1 MEWLTYLLKVTACTV
16 LFFGFYVVV
25 LRKLTF
31 FKINRFY
38 LLATLLLGFVIP
50 ALQFEVKRE
59 IAVAEAVET
68 AIPANVPELKPEN
81 VTPQLIQPVML
92 EYDQKERVA
101 IDWTGLMSYAYVS
114 IASLL
119 LLSCLWRLFSLLRH
133 TKGSVK
139 NKEGL
144 KLVSKTEGFTNC
156 SFFSYVFIDADKLSD
171 VDFAVLLKHEQVHAR
186 QYHSVDKIILM
197 VFKSLLWFNPIVYLY
212 DKALEQVH
220 EYEADE
226 ITSADFGNQAYA
238 SLLLKLAV
246 SKSDIPLIHNFVKSP
261 VKDRIK
267 MLFNQKSKNMKKLCY
282 VLALPILL
290 GLVYGFTV
298 SYVDVPGTNN
308 VENTQLNLDSNGK
321 WVKGVIVQT
330 SKELASSFFTLKTMN
345 ETYTISSGFVDV
357 KIEIGDELSV
367 FIVPTIIP
375 PHPIGDADRFKK
387 FENTYM
393 PKAIK
398 NAEGNV
404 IFKYEDYNT
413 WKKSPEYTNLLSEA
427 NRIKGKKINGIIE
440 QVHYFGVAK
449 IADGVLLKV
458 GQKRYRVYIEP
469 QIMRTLTLNP
479 GDNLGV
485 IVNKVDV
492 WQDSKYPVIIVEPK
506 KMKVTKVTTEIKEK
520 ANQIPLQFVVSN
532 NLEDNRKVLKPVKP
546 KIISF
551 SKMTGNAKK
560 KVSIMENAEI
570 DLLNSRLTAKY
581 VELDQLNNKMI
592 ARDAILKSIDGSAIV
607 KAERI
612 VFDLK
617 KGNYESYALEG
628 QIWKFNKEE
637 TDRNK
642 LNYSLAEAAN
652 ESDPKVEYAAQ
663 DSVKMSSDKA
673 VVSLFGNAKLI
684 YNEVVLSGAKIVY
697 NKKKN
702 SVMVNKATMT
712 TGNNRVIKADSL
724 FFNLKTE
731 KARLYSAGFNH

>member
-1 MEWLTYLLKVTACTV
+1 MEALTYLLKVTVCTV
-16 LFFGFYVVV
+16 LFFGFYLLV

-38 LLATLLLGFVIP
+38 LLGALLLSFVIP

-59 IAVAEAVET
+59 MVVAETDLVT
-68 AIPANVPELKPEN
+68 NLPEVKTTQEP
-81 VTPQLIQPVML
+81 VQLIQPLMV
-92 EYDQKERVA
+92 EYQPEAQRE
-101 IDWTGLMSYAYVS
+101 IDWLSLVPYAYGA
-114 IASLL
+114 IASVLL
-119 LLSCLWRLFSLLRH
+119 LVCLWRLLSVLKH
-133 TKGSVK
+133 TRRYSK
-139 NKEGL
+139 NGDGL
-144 KLVSKTEGFTNC
+144 KLITKTAGFTNC
-156 SFFSYVFIDADKLSD
+156 SFFNYVFIDGDKLSD
-171 VDFAVLLKHEQVHAR
+171 ADLAVLLKHEQVHAR
-186 QYHSVDKIILM
+186 QYHSADKILLM
-197 VFKSLLWFNPIVYLY
+197 IVKALLWFNPVIYLY

-226 ITSADFGNQAYA
+226 ITSASFGNQAYA
-238 SLLLKLAV
+238 SLLLQLAV
-246 SKSDIPLIHNFVKSP
+246 TKTNSTLIHNFVKSP

-267 MLFNQKSKNMKKLCY
+267 MLFHSKSKNMKKLVY
-282 VLALPILL
+282 VLVLPIVLS
-290 GLVYGFTV
+290 LVYSFTV
-298 SYVDVPGTNN
+298 IYVDVTPTHN
-308 VENTQLNLDSNGK
+308 VENKQLHLDSNGK

-330 SKELASSFFTLKTMN
+330 SKELASSFFTLKTMDGI
-345 ETYTISSGFVDV
+345 YTISSGFVDV

-367 FIVPTIIP
+367 FVVPNIIP

-404 IFKYEDYNT
+404 IFKHEDYNT
-413 WKKSPEYTNLLSEA
+413 WKKSAEYADLLSEA

-440 QVHYFGVAK
+440 QVNYFGVAK

-469 QIMRTLTLNP
+469 KIMRTLTLNP

-506 KMKVTKVTTEIKEK
+506 KMKVTKVTTEINEK
-520 ANQIPLQFVVSN
+520 TDQIPLQFVGSN
-532 NLEDNRKVLKPVKP
+532 NLEDNRKILKPVKP

-551 SKMTGNAKK
+551 SKLTGNAKQ
-560 KVSIMENAEI
+560 KVSFMENAEI
-570 DLLNSRLTAKY
+570 DVNNERLTAKY
-581 VELDQLNNKMI
+581 VELNERSGTMVAKNASFTNANNNY
-592 ARDAILKSIDGSAIV
+592 RLKSKLIT
-607 KAERI
+607 
-612 VFDLK
+612 FDLK
-617 KGNYESYALEG
+617 RGGFSFDTGDGEMKTSSDLDELMSSVS
-628 QIWKFNKEE
+628 QRDHSDTKVQ
-637 TDRNK
+637 
-642 LNYSLAEAAN
+642 YS
-652 ESDPKVEYAAQ
+652 AQ
-663 DSVKMSSDKA
+663 DSVQMSRDKS

-712 TGNNRVIKADSL
+712 TGNNEVIKADSL
-724 FFNLKTE
+724 FFNLNTAKT
-731 KARLYSAGFNH
+731 KLYGAGFNR

>member
-1 MEWLTYLLKVTACTV
+1 MEALTYLLKVTACTV
-16 LFFGFYVVV
+16 LFFGFYLLV

-38 LLATLLLGFVIP
+38 LLGSLLLSFVIP

-59 IAVAEAVET
+59 MVVAETNLVANLPEVKT
-68 AIPANVPELKPEN
+68 AEEPV
-81 VTPQLIQPVML
+81 QLIQPVMV
-92 EYDQKERVA
+92 EYQPEIKPE
-101 IDWTGLMSYAYVS
+101 IDWLSLIPYAYGA
-114 IASLL
+114 IASVLL
-119 LLSCLWRLFSLLRH
+119 LICLWRLLSLLKH
-133 TKGSVK
+133 TGHYTK
-139 NKEGL
+139 NGDGL
-144 KLVSKTEGFTNC
+144 KLITKTTGFTNC
-156 SFFSYVFIDADKLSD
+156 SFFNYVFIDGDKLSD
-171 VDFAVLLKHEQVHAR
+171 ADLAVLLKHEQVHAS
-186 QYHSVDKIILM
+186 QYHSVDKILLM
-197 VFKSLLWFNPIVYLY
+197 IAKALLWFNPVIYLY

-226 ITSADFGNQAYA
+226 ITSASFGNQAYA
-238 SLLLKLAV
+238 SLLLQLAV
-246 SKSDIPLIHNFVKSP
+246 TKTNNALIHNFVKSP

-308 VENTQLNLDSNGK
+308 VENTQLHLDSDGK

-345 ETYTISSGFVDV
+345 ETYIISSGFVDV

-427 NRIKGKKINGIIE
+427 NRIKGKEINGIIE

-469 QIMRTLTLNP
+469 KIMRTLTLNP

-551 SKMTGNAKK
+551 SKMTGNAKQ

-570 DLLNSRLTAKY
+570 DINDNRLTAKY
-581 VELDQLNNKMI
+581 VELDERNGTMVAKNATFTNSRNNY
-592 ARDAILKSIDGSAIV
+592 RLKSNLIT
-607 KAERI
+607 
-612 VFDLK
+612 FDLK
-617 KGNYESYALEG
+617 KSGFSFDSGDGVMKTSNGLDELMSSSQRIYNDDA
-628 QIWKFNKEE
+628 
-637 TDRNK
+637 
-642 LNYSLAEAAN
+642 
-652 ESDPKVEYAAQ
+652 KVWFSAQ
-663 DSVKMSSDKA
+663 DSVKMGSDKA

-712 TGNNRVIKADSL
+712 TGNNEVIKADSL
-724 FFNLKTE
+724 FFNLNTE
-731 KARLYSAGFNH
+731 KARLYGTGFNH

>member
-1 MEWLTYLLKVTACTV
+1 MEALTYLLKVTACTV
-16 LFFGFYVVV
+16 LFFGFYLLV

-38 LLATLLLGFVIP
+38 LLGSLLLSFVIP

-59 IAVAEAVET
+59 MVVAETNLVANLPEVKT
-68 AIPANVPELKPEN
+68 AEEPV
-81 VTPQLIQPVML
+81 QLIQPVMV
-92 EYDQKERVA
+92 EYQPEIKPE
-101 IDWTGLMSYAYVS
+101 IDWLSLIPYGYGA
-114 IASLL
+114 IASVLL
-119 LLSCLWRLFSLLRH
+119 LICLWRLLSLLKH
-133 TKGSVK
+133 TGHYTK
-139 NKEGL
+139 NSDGL
-144 KLVSKTEGFTNC
+144 KLITKTTGFTNC
-156 SFFSYVFIDADKLSD
+156 SFFSYVFIDGDKLSD
-171 VDFAVLLKHEQVHAR
+171 ADLAVLLKHEQVHAS
-186 QYHSVDKIILM
+186 QYHSADKILLM
-197 VFKSLLWFNPIVYLY
+197 IAKALLWFNPVIYLY

-226 ITSADFGNQAYA
+226 ITSASFGNQAYA
-238 SLLLKLAV
+238 SLLLQLAV
-246 SKSDIPLIHNFVKSP
+246 TKTNSALIHNFVKSP

-308 VENTQLNLDSNGK
+308 VENTQLHLDSDGK

-413 WKKSPEYTNLLSEA
+413 WKKSTEYTNLLSEA
-427 NRIKGKKINGIIE
+427 NRIKGKEINGIIE

-469 QIMRTLTLNP
+469 KIMRTLTLNP

-551 SKMTGNAKK
+551 SKMTGNAKR
-560 KVSIMENAEI
+560 KVSMMENAEI

-617 KGNYESYALEG
+617 KGDYESYAVEG

-652 ESDPKVEYAAQ
+652 EADPKVEYVAQ

-684 YNEVVLSGAKIVY
+684 YNEVILSGAKIVY

-731 KARLYSAGFNH
+731 KARLYGAGFNH

>member
-1 MEWLTYLLKVTACTV
+1 MEALTYLLKVTACTV
-16 LFFGFYVVV
+16 LFFGFYLLV

-38 LLATLLLGFVIP
+38 LLGTILLSFSIP
-50 ALQFEVKRE
+50 ALHFEVKRE
-59 IAVAEAVET
+59 VVAAET
-68 AIPANVPELKPEN
+68 DLVTNLPEVKTAEEP
-81 VTPQLIQPVML
+81 VKLIQPIMV
-92 EYDQKERVA
+92 EYQPEIKPE
-101 IDWTGLMSYAYVS
+101 IDWLSLIPYAYGT
-114 IASLL
+114 IAAVLL
-119 LLSCLWRLFSLLRH
+119 LICLWRLFSLLKYARKY
-133 TKGSVK
+133 TQNSD
-139 NKEGL
+139 GL
-144 KLVSKTEGFTNC
+144 KLITKTTGFTNC
-156 SFFSYVFIDADKLSD
+156 SFFNYVFIDGDKLSD
-171 VDFAVLLKHEQVHAR
+171 ADLAVLLKHEQVHAQ
-186 QYHSVDKIILM
+186 QYHSADKILLM
-197 VFKSLLWFNPIVYLY
+197 IAKALLWFNPVIYLY

-226 ITSADFGNQAYA
+226 ITSASFGNQAYA
-238 SLLLKLAV
+238 SLLLQLAV
-246 SKSDIPLIHNFVKSP
+246 TKTNNALIHNFVKSP

-290 GLVYGFTV
+290 GLVYGFTL

-308 VENTQLNLDSNGK
+308 VENTQLHLDPNGK

-330 SKELASSFFTLKTMN
+330 SKELASSFFTLKTMD

-367 FIVPTIIP
+367 FVVPTIIP

-469 QIMRTLTLNP
+469 KIMRTLTLNS

-520 ANQIPLQFVVSN
+520 ADQIPLQFVVSN

-551 SKMTGNAKK
+551 SKMTGNAKR

-570 DLLNSRLTAKY
+570 DINDNRLTAKY
-581 VELDQLNNKMI
+581 VELDERNGTMVAKNATFTNSRNNY
-592 ARDAILKSIDGSAIV
+592 RLKSDLIT
-607 KAERI
+607 
-612 VFDLK
+612 FDLK
-617 KGNYESYALEG
+617 KSGFSFDSGAGVMKTSNGLDELMNS
-628 QIWKFNKEE
+628 
-637 TDRNK
+637 
-642 LNYSLAEAAN
+642 SLRIYNDDARVWF
-652 ESDPKVEYAAQ
+652 SAQ

-697 NKKKN
+697 NKTKN

-712 TGNNRVIKADSL
+712 TGNSEVIKADSL
-724 FFNLKTE
+724 FFNLNTE
-731 KARLYSAGFNH
+731 KARLYGAGFNH